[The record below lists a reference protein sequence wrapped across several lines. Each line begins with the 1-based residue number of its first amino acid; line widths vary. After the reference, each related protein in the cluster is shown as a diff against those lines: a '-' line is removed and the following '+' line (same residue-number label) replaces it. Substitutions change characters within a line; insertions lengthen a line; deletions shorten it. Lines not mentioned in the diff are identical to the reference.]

1 MISDK
6 ERLNSIF
13 DAIGASVEASRAD
26 IWTALPG
33 IVQSFNPDA
42 VTAIVQP
49 AITGV
54 VTQPDGTNQAVKLP
68 LLLDCPVVFPR
79 GGGCTLTFPVQPGDE
94 CLVVFASRC
103 IDAWWQSGGVQVP
116 MEMRMHDLSDGFVL
130 VGPMSQ
136 VRKINNISTSET
148 QIRSDDGQAYMAVNP
163 SSHDIT
169 LSTTGNISMQATGDI
184 TMQAQNINMSANKI
198 TMDTPLV
205 EITGQ
210 MIQTGAKGSGATTY
224 GGLTNTGG
232 TISSNGI
239 VLETHVHGDVQSGGS
254 NTGTPI

>member
-1 MISDK
+1 MIDTK
-6 ERLNSIF
+6 ERLNSVF
-13 DAIGASVEASRAD
+13 DAIRASVDASRAD

-33 IVQSFNPDA
+33 IVQSFNPGA
-42 VTAIVQP
+42 VTAVVQP

-54 VTQPDGTNQAVKLP
+54 VTQQDGTNQAVKLP

-79 GGGCTLTFPVQPGDE
+79 GGGCTLTFPVSSGDE
-94 CLVVFASRC
+94 CLIVFASRC

-136 VRKINNISTSET
+136 TRKIGNISATDV
-148 QIRSDDGQAYMAVNP
+148 QLRSDDGQAFIGINP

-169 LSTTGNISMQATGDI
+169 LSTNGNLSMQATGDI
-184 TMQAQNINMSANKI
+184 TMQAENINMTANKI
-198 TMDTPLV
+198 KMDTPLV
-205 EITGQ
+205 EMTGQ

-239 VLETHVHGDVQSGGS
+239 VLETHVHGGVQSGSS
-254 NTGTPI
+254 NTGTPV